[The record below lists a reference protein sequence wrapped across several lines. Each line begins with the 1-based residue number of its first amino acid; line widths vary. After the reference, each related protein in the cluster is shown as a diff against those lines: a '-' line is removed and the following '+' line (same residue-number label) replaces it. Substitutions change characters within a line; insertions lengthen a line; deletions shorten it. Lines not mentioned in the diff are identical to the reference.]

1 MCIVDPWAAIKR
13 RSANEGYYIPS
24 VHPANRL
31 HEQIV
36 SMIES
41 CASRVASLR
50 IASSGDDATALSV
63 ATVRSSWLSGCG
75 RFASGGSFG
84 RSARL
89 TGASAPAS
97 IFRHA
102 PDEDDLVAS
111 EGGTRDPDARCERG
125 REECA

>member
-13 RSANEGYYIPS
+13 RSANQGYYIPS
-24 VHPANRL
+24 VHPTNRL

-36 SMIES
+36 SMIEI
-41 CASRVASLR
+41 CAIRVASLR
-50 IASSGDDATALSV
+50 IASPGDDATASGV
-63 ATVRSSWLSGCG
+63 ATVRSSWLSGCD
-75 RFASGGSFG
+75 RFVRRGSSG

-97 IFRHA
+97 IVHRA
-102 PDEDDLVAS
+102 PDQDDSVAC
-111 EGGTRDPDARCERG
+111 EGGTRDSGARCERA